1 MLGIDIGSTT
11 VKVALM
17 DEDMNILFS
26 DYRRHFANIRETLSD
41 LIEDAFSVTGDV
53 DVSPMITGSGG
64 LTLSD
69 SLMAEPIKTCCATMK
84 TITTGG
90 DELLATAIGT
100 GILAMTSAGTV
111 NTDVTGV
118 TTSPQGSPVP
128 PSSGKAKG
136 TITCQNADLISSL
149 IQCFKDMKDNA
160 FDEGFDGDDYFAGEM
175 ADYVN
180 DYFTAGVIA
189 TSGQGALSGTTG
201 AGSIS

>member
-1 MLGIDIGSTT
+1 MGFNKDQLKKNIK
-11 VKVALM
+11 KVF
-17 DEDMNILFS
+17 EDMQN
-26 DYRRHFANIRETLSD
+26 DNDFAEGLAKACKDFGESGEITTT
-41 LIEDAFSVTGDV
+41 DAGT
-53 DVSPMITGSGG
+53 VSSGVFAGSGNGG

-69 SLMAEPIKTCCATMK
+69 SLMTDPIKTCCTTMK

-149 IQCFKDMKDNA
+149 IQCFKDMKDKA

-180 DYFTAGVIA
+180 NYFTTGVIA
-189 TSGQGALSGTTG
+189 TSGQGTLSGTVGTG
-201 AGSIS
+201 FIS